1 MNDRL
6 AFMKTNIKMS
16 HSQWGISETKKI
28 PKENFHYNFFS
39 SNSCNLVTATYR
51 KKYNCP
57 LGYVICKYNDFNGS
71 LKLMETK
78 MTFDEAKI
86 QCQNLNSTICK
97 ISETLTC
104 PG

>member
-57 LGYVICKYNDFNGS
+57 LGYVICKDANDDLTLS
-71 LKLMETK
+71 KTK
-78 MTFDEAKI
+78 MTFDQAQI

-97 ISETLTC
+97 IS
-104 PG
+104 